1 MLLIASD
8 HGGYELKQDL
18 VSFLRDRG
26 VPVEDLGP
34 SGDASVDYPD
44 FGVLVARRVARGE
57 AERGILVCGTGI
69 GMSIVANKVPGVG
82 GRIVA
87 KKVMGVR
94 PSCPDGLY
102 APRLAREHNDANVLV
117 LGGRVV
123 GKGLAREIVSTW
135 LGAAFEGGRH
145 GRRLDKIARLEG
157 VERTSLADADP
168 EVWRAIRDEM
178 SREEDGIVLI
188 ASENYA
194 SRAVLEAQGSVMT
207 NKYAE
212 GYPGRRYYGGCEH
225 VDRVENLAIERA
237 KALFGAEHA
246 NVQPLSG
253 STANMVAYYAL
264 LEPGDTV
271 LGMTLAHGGHL
282 THGAPV
288 SFSGRQ
294 YRAVTYGVR
303 RETGTIDYDEVRRVA
318 RQERPRAIVA
328 GASSY
333 SRVLDF
339 AAFREIADE
348 VGAYLVVDMAHI
360 AGLVAGGAHP
370 NPVPYADIVTTTT
383 HKTLRGPRGGMVL
396 CRAEHAE
403 AVDKAVFPGLQGG
416 PLMHAVAAKAVAF
429 READT
434 DAFRAYARAVVDN
447 ARRMADA
454 LSGRG
459 HRVVSGGTDNHLFLL
474 DLTESG
480 VTGLEAEQSLDR
492 AGITVNK
499 NAIPYD
505 TRGPFVTSGIR
516 IGTPIVTTRG
526 MGVDEMDQIADAI
539 ARVLERCGDPH
550 TEASVREVV
559 RELCGRF
566 PFYSHLLAADGR
578 SAC

>member
-18 VSFLRDRG
+18 VAFLRERG

-34 SGDASVDYPD
+34 SGGASVDYPD

-69 GMSIVANKVPGVG
+69 GMSIVANKVPGVRAALADG
-82 GRIVA
+82 GDAAR
-87 KKVMGVR
+87 M
-94 PSCPDGLY
+94 
-102 APRLAREHNDANVLV
+102 AREHNDANVLV

-157 VERTSLADADP
+157 VERTSLAAADP
-168 EVWRAIRDEM
+168 EVWRAIRDEVR
-178 SREEDGIVLI
+178 REEDGIVLI

-194 SRAVLEAQGSVMT
+194 SRAVLEAQGSVLT

-237 KALFGAEHA
+237 KALFGAQHA

-360 AGLVAGGAHP
+360 AGLVAGGVHP

-383 HKTLRGPRGGMVL
+383 HKTLRGPRGGLVL

-447 ARRMADA
+447 ACRMAGA
-454 LSGRG
+454 LAGRG

-480 VTGLEAEQSLDR
+480 VTGLDAEQSLDR

-526 MGVDEMDQIADAI
+526 MGADEMDQIADAI
-539 ARVLERCGDPH
+539 ARVLDRCGDPD
-550 TEASVREVV
+550 TEASVREMV

-566 PFYSHLLAADGR
+566 PFYSHLLAADDRGCR
-578 SAC
+578 S